1 MVKNIRNIYSSIFM
15 IGIFLLVFF
24 NRPFLGISI
33 FGYRIGEL
41 LILFGLLLTPLP
53 LASRIFKFQIINEE
67 YDGLL
72 KVYYTI
78 VILFFINVLINNSN
92 ILSSYTFKSST
103 YIWTLSYLFVGFVFL
118 NFKDTDEKFRNIFI
132 YIFMFT
138 PIAHYFFSTGYF
150 PNFIIAFFYEFSDKF
165 EFTKASDIMMSLLIG
180 NILCFKYLKNTFAK
194 MCYFFFSVSF
204 MLPLLLLMSRGS
216 FVSTGL
222 FFALT
227 IFYYREYF
235 IKNIKSSIVFLII
248 GALSF
253 VISTYNV
260 NDVDFSFNFG
270 AGGTA
275 QEDLSIIENVK
286 TISKKNETRKAFL
299 SLYIENGRLM
309 SIDNTTNWRLD
320 IWQDVYEDMSIK
332 NLIIKGY
339 GHNSIIPVMTD
350 PSAPGRLGRDGLNEN
365 VHNYFVNIFARGGI
379 FQFFAYLVFY
389 LTLLKLWKKNHNDYS
404 ILIFMIPV
412 LFNSTLDMSME
423 GVQYPLAFF
432 SFLGYLFTTQ
442 GRSKIINF
450 DV

>member
-1 MVKNIRNIYSSIFM
+1 MVKNIKNIYSSIFF

-24 NRPFLGISI
+24 NRPFVGISI

-53 LASRIFKFQIINEE
+53 LASRIFKFQIINEK

-78 VILFFINVLINNSN
+78 LILFFINVLINNSN

-118 NFKDTDEKFRNIFI
+118 NFKDTDEKFRNIFL

-150 PNFIIAFFYEFSDKF
+150 PNFIITFFNEFSDKF

-216 FVSTGL
+216 FVSTSL

-253 VISTYNV
+253 IISTYNV

-275 QEDLSIIENVK
+275 QEDLSIVENVK

-332 NLIIKGY
+332 DLTIKGY

-365 VHNYFVNIFARGGI
+365 VHNYFVNIYARGGI

-442 GRSKIINF
+442 ERSKIINF